1 MSDGKYEKMKT
12 PAEFEDSISKELI
25 QSYRN
30 IVRSYYEKHL
40 YKSAAFWADKIMC
53 ITNDPHDIYWN
64 AQCLYHLREFQRAAN
79 IITSRNLHKTIPQC
93 QYVASKSLFEA
104 KEYHDSLTIL
114 ESLEFDYTLA
124 GKSFLSDT
132 TRTENTGMECVEL
145 HSAIL
150 LLKAQVLQANGN
162 RVRASECYREA
173 LLTDIRCHEAF
184 DSLVRL
190 QMLTSVEEQELM
202 DRLESQMSSQCSAEE
217 ANMLR
222 LLYRGQLKKYDKPRK
237 VPDASPDQSI
247 DHNSTADV
255 RYLESND
262 SRFQLSKS
270 LDCKAWHSERL
281 YYNCDYHRC
290 LEVTNEI
297 LKLDPYHL
305 GCLPVHIGC
314 LVQFNKANDLF
325 QLAHRLVKLYPE
337 EAISWYAVGC
347 YYFVI
352 GKSDPARRYLSKA
365 TMIDQLFGPAWLA
378 YGHSFASENEH
389 DQAMAAYFRASQL
402 MKGCHLPLLYVG
414 LESGLTNNTE
424 LADKFFTQAR
434 EIAPCDPY
442 VLHEMGVTSFL
453 DDDFQ
458 NAKKCFESALAQ
470 IQESDSRRLEENWE
484 PLFNNLAHVYRK
496 LGKLPEALQ
505 LHQQALS
512 LQPLNG
518 STYAAIGLV
527 QMLMGRLL
535 EAVESFHEALGLKP
549 EDSFSTTM
557 LGYAMDALTIDPVD
571 GAGQPFEGEPAELPA
586 TLRCSHQMGSPS
598 EPIMIPQQPTED
610 LSELSIEY
618 EMQDASSP

>member
-1 MSDGKYEKMKT
+1 MADGKQEKLKS
-12 PAEFEDSISKELI
+12 PAKFSDAVSEELI
-25 QSYRN
+25 ISYRN
-30 IVRSYYEKHL
+30 VVKSYYEKHL

-64 AQCLYHLREFQRAAN
+64 AQCLYHFKEFQRAAH
-79 IITSRNLHKTIPQC
+79 IIISRNLHKSIPQC
-93 QYVASKSLFEA
+93 QYVAAKSLFEA
-104 KEYHDSLTIL
+104 KEYNESLSIL
-114 ESLEFDYTLA
+114 EGLEFDYTLA
-124 GKSFLSDT
+124 GEKSFQNETAKHFNSVA
-132 TRTENTGMECVEL
+132 ECVEL
-145 HSAIL
+145 QSSVL

-162 RVRASECYREA
+162 RIRASECYRDA
-173 LLTDIRCHEAF
+173 LLADIRCHESF
-184 DSLVRL
+184 DALIRL
-190 QMLTSVEEQELM
+190 QMLSSVEEQELM
-202 DRLESQMSSQCSAEE
+202 ERLESQMAAQCSEEE
-217 ANMLR
+217 AKMLR

-237 VPDASPDQSI
+237 VPDSDPKI
-247 DHNSTADV
+247 EVDHSKTADV
-255 RYLESND
+255 RYLESSD
-262 SRFQLSKS
+262 PRFQLSKS
-270 LDCKAWHSERL
+270 LDCRAWQAERL
-281 YYNCDYHRC
+281 YYNCDYHQC
-290 LEVTNEI
+290 LDVTNNI
-297 LKLDPYHL
+297 LKTDPYHP

-414 LESGLTNNTE
+414 LECGLTNNIE
-424 LADKFFTQAR
+424 LADKFFVQAR
-434 EIAPCDPY
+434 DIAPCDPY
-442 VLHEMGVTSFL
+442 VLHEMGVTSFH
-453 DDDFQ
+453 DEDYET
-458 NAKKCFESALAQ
+458 AKKCFEDALAE
-470 IQESDSRRLEENWE
+470 IQQSDSRRLEENWE
-484 PLFNNLAHVYRK
+484 PLFNNLGHVYRK

-527 QMLMGRLL
+527 QMLMGHLL
-535 EAVESFHEALGLKP
+535 EAVEAFHEALGLKP

-557 LGYAMDALTIDPVD
+557 LGYSMEALTMNPID
-571 GAGQPFEGEPAELPA
+571 GIGQPFEGEPVELPA
-586 TLRCSHQMGSPS
+586 ILRSAHQQASPS
-598 EPIMIPQQPTED
+598 DPLMTPQQPTED
-610 LSELSIEY
+610 ISNLSIEC
-618 EMQDASSP
+618 EMQDTSP